1 MSRISGADTGPEIA
15 VRKIIHRMGFRCRL
29 HVKKLPGNPD
39 IVLARHKMVIF
50 VNGCFW
56 HGHRGCKRSKRPS
69 SNIEFWNEKI
79 SKTIKRDKEAILA
92 LKSLGWKVLVVW
104 QCQTKN
110 LERLHKQLSQFLIKE
125 KI

>member
-15 VRKIIHRMGFRCRL
+15 VRKIIHRMGFRYRL
-29 HVKKLPGNPD
+29 HVKNLPGNPD
-39 IVLARHKMVIF
+39 IVLARHKKVIF

-69 SNIEFWNEKI
+69 SNIDFWNEKI
-79 SKTIKRDKEAILA
+79 SKTIKRDKESLST
-92 LKSLGWKVLVVW
+92 LKKMGWKVLVVW
-104 QCQTKN
+104 QCQTKS
-110 LERLHKQLSQFLIKE
+110 LERLHRQLSQFLIKE